1 MLSTAMHWRI
11 EHIEA
16 ELLICRSPA
25 LICNYIFS
33 AVFMYFWRGFLCKKR
48 WVLGQSSTPRWGSLQ
63 RSPTLPSWVGRAPT
77 CTLPGT
83 ARPLL
88 HPTPCHTLTGAP
100 PPPSQF
106 LDPPLLPIIRL
117 HSIALKYR
125 SITVNS
131 MQHKKKT

>member
-11 EHIEA
+11 KHIEA

-100 PPPSQF
+100 PP
-106 LDPPLLPIIRL
+106 LPIPGSTTAAHHQTPQHCIEVQKHHSQL
-117 HSIALKYR
+117 HAA
-125 SITVNS
+125 
-131 MQHKKKT
+131 